1 MTHLKFRNFLSAAI
15 LAVGLTAIGGATAGA
30 VMVPSVEGA
39 SQAANVNQA
48 ATVDQPQTA
57 TDQTGESVNNNKDDG
72 QVGQTGDQ
80 QTGESVNGNHDDGQ
94 VGQAG

>member
-1 MTHLKFRNFLSAAI
+1 MVTS
-15 LAVGLTAIGGATAGA
+15 VGGAG
-30 VMVPSVEGA
+30 
-39 SQAANVNQA
+39 QA

-57 TDQTGESVNNNKDDG
+57 TEQTGESVNNNKDDG
-72 QVGQTGDQ
+72 QVGQAGDQ

>member
-1 MTHLKFRNFLSAAI
+1 MTNLKFRSLVSAAI
-15 LAVGLTAIGGATAGA
+15 LAVGLTALGGTSVGA
-30 VMVPSVEGA
+30 VMVTSVGGA
-39 SQAANVNQA
+39 DRA

-57 TDQTGESVNNNKDDG
+57 TEQTGESVNNNKDDG
-72 QVGQTGDQ
+72 QVGQAGDQ

>member
-15 LAVGLTAIGGATAGA
+15 LAVGLTAIGGATVGA
-30 VMVPSVEGA
+30 VMVPSVGGA
-39 SQAANVNQA
+39 SQA